1 MAANDPVA
9 RALRIAAAEVA
20 GIEPHPDDVAP
31 NLAQTVG
38 YKPQVSY
45 DDYLRHINSANLPAF
60 RASGAHYSP
69 AGAREGYEEYGL
81 PPVIQQRSPFAT
93 AAFRTFVDPFGQ
105 MMVQPLVGFPSAYPH
120 VLSGV
125 PTNPMYGFGM
135 AAQLGPLT
143 WPIAYPPSAPFMQQ
157 PAARS
162 GATAR
167 RTAAPRSTQL
177 KQPTPA
183 GQHWVHPES
192 NPNVNPGNYVLVPD
206 DFSQAALHPAYEG
219 QLRANANWN
228 AQGAVTLPPATTS
241 ARQSPQPAIDY
252 PWMHYQDPWP
262 SIFPKSAPAPQ
273 VAPPAPQAAP
283 ALAPVPGL
291 QAPVSGATVNPDG
304 SWVGGT
310 PPPEYNFRQGQTQ
323 QVPVPRTAIPEFT
336 VPGGQPFVPQPGPVA
351 MLPSSV
357 VRSYYG

>member
-1 MAANDPVA
+1 MAADDPVA

-38 YKPQVSY
+38 YEPQVSY

-60 RASGAHYSP
+60 RTSGAHYSP
-69 AGAREGYEEYGL
+69 TGAREGYEEYGL

-143 WPIAYPPSAPFMQQ
+143 WPIAYPPRAPFMQPQQ

-162 GATAR
+162 GATAPR
-167 RTAAPRSTQL
+167 RQAQPAP
-177 KQPTPA
+177 KQPVAQPQPQAQTQQIPGPQMVPPHVRYDSDKTPYA
-183 GQHWVHPES
+183 SWPQQQV
-192 NPNVNPGNYVLVPD
+192 
-206 DFSQAALHPAYEG
+206 Q
-219 QLRANANWN
+219 
-228 AQGAVTLPPATTS
+228 PPAP
-241 ARQSPQPAIDY
+241 AQQPAIDY

-262 SIFPKSAPAPQ
+262 DIFPQSAPAPQ
-273 VAPPAPQAAP
+273 VAPPAPQAVPAP
-283 ALAPVPGL
+283 APVPGL

-304 SWVGGT
+304 SWAGGT